1 MSVQLRREA
10 ERMQAAR
17 AAQGPSA
24 PVLFPSEQHYALS
37 AYDRVPPRMFWNMLT
52 LLEQIYAE
60 LLAHIP
66 ADARVPDSVL
76 LAQLQGPI
84 TARTAW
90 DHPIFEAL
98 LEALSTRR
106 PAPGAGGAGGDA
118 PRVSS

>member
-1 MSVQLRREA
+1 
-10 ERMQAAR
+10 MQAAR
-17 AAQGPSA
+17 AAQEPSA
-24 PVLFPSEQHYALS
+24 RAEPVLFPSEQHYALS

-76 LAQLQGPI
+76 LAQLQSPI

-98 LEALSTRR
+98 LQALSSRR
-106 PAPGAGGAGGDA
+106 PAPESGGAAGDA